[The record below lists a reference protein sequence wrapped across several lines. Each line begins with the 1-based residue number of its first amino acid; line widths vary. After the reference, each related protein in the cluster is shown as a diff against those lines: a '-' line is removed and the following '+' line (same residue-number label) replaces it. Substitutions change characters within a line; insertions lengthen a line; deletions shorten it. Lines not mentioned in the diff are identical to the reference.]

1 MRTLHHHP
9 SCPLSRQA
17 RFILSDLKLDC
28 EYVTEDYWLRN
39 ENLLKLNPS
48 GEVPILVEENGQVI
62 CGIYPL
68 IEYFAEKYSAVDL
81 MPETIEAKSEMR
93 RMLAW
98 FNNKF
103 YKEVSNYVLEEKL
116 IRPITTNESP
126 RTAILRA
133 AKINLK
139 YQLRYLSYLIE
150 QRGFFAI
157 DRFTFADIAAAAHI
171 SVLDYFN
178 EIFWDQYPAL
188 KEWYLIVKSKPS
200 FRPILN
206 DNIKGIKA
214 SHQYS
219 LLDF

>member
-1 MRTLHHHP
+1 MLTG
-9 SCPLSRQA
+9 
-17 RFILSDLKLDC
+17 SDFTLDC
-28 EYVTEDYWLRN
+28 RSAALRMSIR
-39 ENLLKLNPS
+39 KSSATWSKNPFGHS
-48 GEVPILVEENGQVI
+48 LRSPCSSTLTVRYEVPILVEENGTTI

-68 IEYFAEKYSAVDL
+68 IEYFTEKYSAVDL
-81 MPETIEAKSEMR
+81 MPETIEDKSEVR

-103 YKEVSNYVLEEKL
+103 YKEVSNYILEEKL
-116 IRPITTNESP
+116 IRPKTSNEAP

-157 DRFTFADIAAAAHI
+157 DKFTFADIAAASHI

-206 DNIKGIKA
+206 DTIKGIKA
-214 SHQYS
+214 SNQYS